1 MVYRFLFSGKWI
13 AGFIF
18 CVLFSV
24 LCLYLAQWQMGRK
37 EALDYKNSL
46 ITNNY
51 HAPAHSLAEVPH
63 IFDDFQV
70 SEQWHPVS
78 LRGEYLSE
86 QTLLVRNRPFEGLNG
101 FEVLVPFRV
110 SDSSTVVL
118 VDRGWIPADLFDA
131 AAENID
137 IPVAPQGEVSLVV
150 RVHRGELS
158 TGKDSPAGQIP
169 SINLQEA
176 AKHTGLDIAQGAYGI
191 LATESPAPAIA
202 PEKLKEPELDVGPN
216 LSYSVQWYVFAAMS
230 YIAFIWLARQKV
242 RNDEIDRQVAAE
254 LEQYY
259 RQFYDDQGNYIGEE
273 DEEVVLRKM
282 EMADDMPAHMK
293 SIVRPRIQKKRARPS
308 DEEEEDALLEA
319 YDNQ

>member
-1 MVYRFLFSGKWI
+1 
-13 AGFIF
+13 
-18 CVLFSV
+18 
-24 LCLYLAQWQMGRK
+24 MGRK